1 MSAENRRRLRDWIEC
16 LALAMAA
23 VLPVHSTAAEEP
35 ALLDEVIVTGT
46 RQSSRTVA
54 ESLAPI
60 DVLSAEE
67 LTKSG
72 KQSTRDLIATLVP
85 SINVSNGGA
94 GASFAVKTVALRG
107 LSGDQTLVLV
117 NGKRRHNSAVLFIN
131 GTTQNGQSPPD
142 LDLIP
147 VSAIERIEVLRDG
160 ASAQYGSDAI
170 AGVINI
176 ILKRSDAGGG
186 ASTSYGQTAEG
197 DGETAQ
203 VQSDLGFALG
213 DGGHIHLAADGRIQQ
228 RTDRGALNTSR
239 LYPLVNGQPDPR
251 EATADRH
258 TNHPGQPHVE
268 GLNLAFDATL
278 PVSDALIVYSF
289 ATGAMRDADS
299 WLTFRNPN
307 ASNNQAAIYPD
318 GYSPKLLLRD
328 RDYQIVAGVRG
339 TQFAGLNWDLSSS
352 YARDAV
358 EYEESSALNASLGPQ
373 SPRHFDI
380 GKLTAEEWTTNLDVN
395 RSFDTKVLS
404 TPLFAAAGLE
414 YRRNTYAIGAGE
426 PASYVDGHYVASSGP
441 LAGVVTIPGSQGVT
455 GFPPSA
461 AGSHARHDVGAYLNF
476 EQSLGES
483 WQVALAGRYEDYSDA
498 GDTTTG
504 KLSARYEPIPGYA
517 IRGTA
522 STGFRAPTLAQQ
534 HYASSSTIQIP
545 GTNPVVL
552 GPVQAL
558 PVDSPVARA
567 LGAKPLD
574 PETSTN
580 YSVGLVLQPLA
591 HFNVTLDLYQI
602 EIDDRILLTGTLVGP
617 AVSRAFSAAG
627 LSPNQGGFYF
637 ANAADTTTKGI
648 DLVATYASNFGRFG
662 EVRWNFAA
670 NYNKTEFD
678 RITAPPPELANAGLV
693 LIDRARQGDFTVGT
707 PRDKFV
713 LGADW
718 ALGSFATT
726 VRVTRYGEVTQVSP
740 TSPTL
745 DDTITPK
752 YLVDLDVACNVT
764 DRLKISA
771 GANNLF
777 DEYPNTLKAGNQGVN
792 GFAYYNTYSPFGIS
806 GGFYYARL
814 GYQF

>member
-1 MSAENRRRLRDWIEC
+1 MATKNAVRMGVLAITSVAALRVES
-16 LALAMAA
+16 AMA
-23 VLPVHSTAAEEP
+23 EES
-35 ALLDEVIVTGT
+35 AMLDEVIVTGT
-46 RQSSRTVA
+46 RQSTRTVA

-67 LTKSG
+67 LTRSG

-85 SINVSNGGA
+85 SINVSNSGA

-147 VSAIERIEVLRDG
+147 VSSIERIEVLRDG

-176 ILKRSDAGGG
+176 ILKSDYSGGG
-186 ASTSYGQTAEG
+186 VSTLYGQTASG
-197 DGETAQ
+197 DGDTGQ
-203 VQSDLGFALG
+203 IQSEIGLPLG
-213 DGGHIHLAADGRIQQ
+213 DGGHVHLAADGRAQQ

-239 LYPLVNGQPDPR
+239 LYPLVNGQADPR

-258 TNHPGQPHVE
+258 TNHPGQPHVN
-268 GLNLAFDATL
+268 GINVGFDASL
-278 PVSDALIVYSF
+278 PVSEAVTAYAF
-289 ATGAMRDADS
+289 ATGARRDADS

-307 ASNNQAAIYPD
+307 ASNNNQAIYPD
-318 GYSPKLLLRD
+318 GYSPRLLLRD
-328 RDYQIVAGVRG
+328 RDYQAAAGVRG
-339 TQFAGLNWDLSSS
+339 RDLAGLNWDFSST
-352 YARDAV
+352 YGKDAV

-373 SPRHFDI
+373 SPTHFYI
-380 GKLTAEEWTTNLDVN
+380 GKLTSDEWTTNLDVN
-395 RSFDTKVLS
+395 RSIDTGVLS
-404 TPLFAAAGLE
+404 APLFAAAGVE
-414 YRRNTYAIGAGE
+414 YRRNSYAIGAGE
-426 PASYVDGHYVASSGP
+426 PASYIDGKYVATSGP
-441 LAGVVTIPGSQGVT
+441 LAGVVTIPGSQGVS
-455 GFPPSA
+455 GFQPSG
-461 AGSHARHDVGAYLNF
+461 AGSHDRHDYGGYLNF
-476 EQSLGES
+476 EQSIGAS
-483 WQVALAGRYEDYSDA
+483 WQLALAGRYENYSDA

-504 KLSARYEPIPGYA
+504 KFSARYEPIAGYA

-534 HYASSSTIQIP
+534 HYASSSTIGIP

-558 PVDSPVARA
+558 PVASPVAKA

-580 YSVGLVLQPLA
+580 YSVGLVLQPLTR
-591 HFNVTLDLYQI
+591 FNITLDFYRI
-602 EIDDRILLTGTLVGP
+602 EIEDRILLTGTLVGP

-637 ANAADTTTKGI
+637 ANAADTTTNGI
-648 DLVATYASNFGRFG
+648 DLVAVYSSSLGRFG
-662 EVRWNFAA
+662 DVKWNFSA
-670 NYNKTEFD
+670 NYTKTEFD
-678 RITAPPPELANAGLV
+678 RIVAPPPELAAAGLV

-707 PRDKFV
+707 PRDKFI

-718 ALGSFATT
+718 TLDSLSAT
-726 VRVTRYGEVTQVSP
+726 VRVTRYGEVTMASA

-752 YLVDLDVACNVT
+752 YVVDLDVAYDIT
-764 DRLKISA
+764 DRLRASA

-777 DEYPNTLKAGNQGVN
+777 DEFPNVLKAGNQGVN

-814 GYQF
+814 ACRF